1 MEPKAALEAINR
13 ALVPP
18 PRQEQGMMVSA
29 DAYENL
35 RGVRIDLERFGGD
48 PVWVRTIERVQQQ
61 LLEVAAV
68 LRKAG
73 FETGRR

>member
-13 ALVPP
+13 ALFPT
-18 PRQEQGMMVSA
+18 PRKENGMMVNA

-35 RGVRIDLERFGGD
+35 RGVRIDLEQIGGD
-48 PVWVRTIERVQQQ
+48 PVCIRTIQRVQQQ

-73 FETGRR
+73 FDTGHP

>member
-13 ALVPP
+13 ALFPP

-35 RGVRIDLERFGGD
+35 RGVGIDLERFGGD
-48 PVWVRTIERVQQQ
+48 SVCVRTIERVQQQ

-73 FETGRR
+73 FETKRR

>member
-13 ALVPP
+13 ALFPP

-29 DAYENL
+29 DACENL
-35 RGVRIDLERFGGD
+35 LGVRIDLERFGGD
-48 PVWVRTIERVQQQ
+48 PVCVRTIERVQQQ

-73 FETGRR
+73 FETGLR